1 MNDSEQVPPSPATS
15 PHGPAGQDAD
25 SAYESALELVGQ
37 VTAWYSARILTE
49 RRSGADAQ
57 RLQELISRRQACVKD
72 QERLEDASGEET
84 AGIVTAYEAL
94 LNELESSEQ

>member
-1 MNDSEQVPPSPATS
+1 MNDSEQTPPSPDTS
-15 PHGPAGQDAD
+15 PHGPAGQAAD

-37 VTAWYSARILTE
+37 VASWYSARILAE

-57 RLQELISRRQACVKD
+57 RLQELISRQQACVKD

-84 AGIVTAYEAL
+84 AGIASAYEAL
-94 LNELESSEQ
+94 LNELESSER